1 MVVLMLN
8 GKTPVDENLLSRC
21 LMQID
26 SNLTFELITDE
37 SDSTTDNL
45 GELTYKLS
53 IKNTDAKISTLMKG
67 VESLGYQVS
76 LLHTTRKLCGS

>member
-1 MVVLMLN
+1 MA
-8 GKTPVDENLLSRC
+8 
-21 LMQID
+21 
-26 SNLTFELITDE
+26 E
-37 SDSTTDNL
+37 SGFTANNL

-53 IKNTDAKISTLMKG
+53 IKNTGAKISTLMMG

>member
-1 MVVLMLN
+1 MVVLMLS
-8 GKTPVDENLLSRC
+8 GKTPVDEELLGKC

-37 SDSTTDNL
+37 SHSTTDNL
-45 GELTYKLS
+45 GELPYKLS
-53 IKNTDAKISTLMKG
+53 IKNTDAKISTLMMG